1 MSPRVILYVIGSLEL
16 GGAERHLALI
26 APRLKGCGW
35 EPAIYCL
42 AARGSQADEVER
54 TGVMILGPR
63 WEIEKGQTALGK
75 LFRLLASSVR
85 LFALLLSHRPRIIH
99 FFLPAAYITGA
110 PIAIA
115 ARVPIRVMS
124 RRSLNHYQN
133 SHLILRRVE
142 RLLHR
147 HMQMLLGNSKAVVNE
162 LHDEVAG
169 TMTPVELIYN
179 GVDIS
184 SLPSPSRRDV
194 AKLTLIIVAN
204 LIHYKGHA
212 DLFQALATVRDTIP
226 ASWEIL
232 CIGRDDGL
240 GAMLRELAHD
250 RGLDSHIR
258 LLGSRTDIPLLL
270 ASADI
275 GILCSHE
282 EGFSNAILEGMAA
295 GLPMVVTDVGGNA
308 EAVVDGETGLVV
320 PAQNP
325 AALGAAILTLASN
338 PELRNQMGRAARAR
352 AEAHFSLDRCVRRY
366 DDIYRDLTRK
376 FDAQK
381 TRGLNSNPRGK
392 DAKRATRGVVN

>member
-1 MSPRVILYVIGSLEL
+1 MSERNILYVIGSLEL

-26 APRLKGCGW
+26 APRLKVRGW
-35 EPAIYCL
+35 EPVIYCL
-42 AARGSQADEVER
+42 TARGSQADQVER
-54 TGVMILGPR
+54 TGVKVVGPC
-63 WEIEKGQTALGK
+63 WEIGKGQTAAGK
-75 LFRLLASSVR
+75 LFRLLASSIR
-85 LFALLLSHRPRIIH
+85 LFVLLLSQRPRIVH

-124 RRSLNHYQN
+124 RRSLNRYQSN
-133 SHLILRRVE
+133 HPILRRVE

-147 HMQMLLGNSKAVVNE
+147 HMQILLGNSKAVVDE
-162 LHDEVAG
+162 LRDEVTG

-184 SLPSPSRRDV
+184 NLPSPSRRD
-194 AKLTLIIVAN
+194 ASRLTLIIVAN

-212 DLFQALATVRDTIP
+212 DLFQALAIVRDKLP

-232 CIGRDDGL
+232 CVGRDDGL

-250 RGLDSHIR
+250 LGLDSHFR

-295 GLPMVVTDVGGNA
+295 ELPMVVTDVGGNA
-308 EAVVDGETGLVV
+308 EAVADKETGFVV
-320 PAQNP
+320 PAQDP
-325 AALGAAILTLASN
+325 AALGTAILNLASN
-338 PELRNQMGRAARAR
+338 RELRAQMGRAARSR
-352 AEAHFSLDRCVRRY
+352 VEAHFSLDRCVQRY

-381 TRGLNSNPRGK
+381 VTR
-392 DAKRATRGVVN
+392 AKLKPAPQRREMGN

>member
-1 MSPRVILYVIGSLEL
+1 VPAREILYVIGSLEL

-26 APRLKGCGW
+26 APRLKGFGW
-35 EPAIYCL
+35 EPVIYCL
-42 AARGSQADEVER
+42 TARGSQADEVER
-54 TGVMILGPR
+54 TGVKVLGPR
-63 WEIEKGQTALGK
+63 WEIEKGQAAAEK
-75 LFRLLASSVR
+75 LFRLLASSVK

-115 ARVPIRVMS
+115 ARVPIRMMS
-124 RRSLNHYQN
+124 RRSLNRYQN
-133 SHLILRRVE
+133 SHSILRRVE

-169 TMTPVELIYN
+169 TITPVELIYN

-184 SLPSPSRRDV
+184 NLPSPSCRDV

-212 DLFQALATVRDTIP
+212 DLFQALATVKDKLP

-232 CIGRDDGL
+232 CVGRDDGL

-250 RGLDSHIR
+250 RGFDSHIR

-308 EAVVDGETGLVV
+308 EAVVDRETGLVV

-338 PELRNQMGRAARAR
+338 PELRDQMGRAARAR
-352 AEAHFSLDRCVRRY
+352 AEAHFSLDRCVQRY
-366 DDIYRDLTRK
+366 DNIYRDLTRK

-381 TRGLNSNPRGK
+381 NTR
-392 DAKRATRGVVN
+392 AKLKPAPQRCKTGD